1 MTDSQAVVV
10 WGQVAARA
18 AARGSDSDF
27 AMCVTG
33 VVSEQLAEVQ
43 LMPCHDVLASAAPV
57 LAADLGDG
65 KSVRRWPAFALAA
78 RQLLS
83 CARIAALT
91 CTTIPA
97 VRSSRGAGPGWSE
110 LV

>member
-65 KSVRRWPAFALAA
+65 KSVAGGRRSRWRPAS
-78 RQLLS
+78 S
-83 CARIAALT
+83 C
-91 CTTIPA
+91 PA
-97 VRSSRGAGPGWSE
+97 PGSRP
-110 LV
+110 

>member
-65 KSVRRWPAFALAA
+65 KSVRGWPAFALAA

-97 VRSSRGAGPGWSE
+97 VRSLCGAGPGWSE